1 VIERLPRYA
10 ETELQ
15 RLCAKAG
22 ALCHSVDEDESGW
35 DRLVEFPEKELL
47 GPADTRPPRAVAYVQ
62 VKSVEKGALTCRVK
76 LTNALRAAQSPQPW
90 FIMLVTGEMREQ
102 PSRIYAVH
110 VWEELIRRTLK
121 AVRRAHNEGRSL
133 NKSSLTIRFSQG
145 DEKGDG
151 LVQWMQD
158 AIDAVSPDYEAAK
171 RAINRTAGYEDGYG
185 DAALTIEADNE
196 EEILKNLLGL
206 GKVASH
212 QQVHFHAEPVRNPI
226 ASAAIRLLV
235 WSRPHHPPA
244 HRRSGNSPPQSRKLS
259 HDRAAR
265 ARLCNGPARSA

>member
-206 GKVASH
+206 GKGLRINKFTFTQSRFGIQSPQPQFDFSSGVAH
-212 QQVHFHAEPVRNPI
+212 I
-226 ASAAIRLLV
+226 T
-235 WSRPHHPPA
+235 PPA

-265 ARLCNGPARSA
+265 ARLCNGPAGSA